1 MQLHLAWR
9 DLRLVAFR
17 LEWLAPSWKAVKI
30 DVTDALRSRSATT
43 SDVAALASRM
53 AAVASIVSR
62 SPAAA
67 PSARSARVAPDGAL
81 AAEFRGAR
89 IGSRQKLAGS
99 GAAPAQLFRKGWRS
113 RISHR

>member
-89 IGSRQKLAGS
+89 IESRRGAGRKRCGAGS
-99 GAAPAQLFRKGWRS
+99 TFPEGVAKRDFS
-113 RISHR
+113 